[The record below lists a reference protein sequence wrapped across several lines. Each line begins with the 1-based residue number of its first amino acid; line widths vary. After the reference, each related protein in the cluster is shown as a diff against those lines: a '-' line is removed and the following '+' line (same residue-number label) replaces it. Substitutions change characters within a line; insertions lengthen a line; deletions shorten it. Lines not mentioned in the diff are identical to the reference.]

1 MQGKRIFP
9 LPEPCEKS
17 TLCVSSK
24 GDTPERRKEMKSIEI
39 KDQLRHRLA
48 LELTDRQMA
57 DADKEYAAVKGTMKN
72 AFIDAESALGHV
84 AQLLFRR
91 RDSLSAGCDYT
102 VTVYAKSCKYRKATV
117 RVDAVVHAVSGTKVK
132 LASVAFARDQMWP
145 GEVCG
150 DNVTTSGVAARKAY
164 ILRRLWGVYP
174 VSFREA
180 SDRSVAEKGKRAL
193 WDRFVENCKEMEVI

>member
-1 MQGKRIFP
+1 MKR
-9 LPEPCEKS
+9 
-17 TLCVSSK
+17 
-24 GDTPERRKEMKSIEI
+24 IEI

-48 LELTDRQMA
+48 LEFTDRQMA
-57 DADKEYAAVKGTMKN
+57 DADKEYAAVKGAMKN
-72 AFIDAESALGHV
+72 AFVDAETALGHV

-117 RVDAVVHAVSGTKVK
+117 RVDAAVHAVSGTKVK
-132 LASVAFARDQMWP
+132 LASVAFCRDQMWP

-164 ILRRLWGVYP
+164 ILRRLWGDCCP
-174 VSFREA
+174 VFLRNV
-180 SDRSVAEKGKRAL
+180 SDRSVAESGKRAL
-193 WDRFVENCKEMEVI
+193 WERFVENCKEMEVI